1 MDENMDQIVESI
13 KERGVITPITLRQKE
28 DGRYELVSGHRRKK
42 ACKIADFTTIKAEIR
57 DLSRDEAIILM
68 VESNLQRTVILP
80 SEKAFSYK
88 MRLEA
93 MKRPAG
99 RTPKD
104 NSGPVIQNFSR
115 DNLGDSAGESGRQIS
130 RYIRLTELIPQILD
144 MVDEGRITF
153 RPAVEISYL
162 PKSEQEVLLEAMSF
176 TDATPSVLTDA
187 VIPVTIAEDGVV
199 LEIQLNNTRIRGNVQ
214 LTKVD
219 ANYPDNR
226 PEQSLNCMQTSMKM
240 ESWISEDELLG
251 MLTELTDGVYQT
263 NDLLYGSYL
272 VKVKTAPVGFYLDPH
287 AYAFQIIENGVTVIV
302 ENEAGKGFI
311 NNAQTGSIRIDKTSE
326 DKIVK
331 GLTFKVEGTDITG
344 QPFSKEY
351 VTDANGKI
359 HIEGL
364 RVGDYVISEVAN
376 EATEKYEL
384 PPDVTVTVLEGK
396 TTVAKFHNKLIPEIP
411 DVPKTSDESNTG
423 LWGALALSSLAGAG
437 VTAYLAFGKKH
448 RKENK

>member
-1 MDENMDQIVESI
+1 
-13 KERGVITPITLRQKE
+13 
-28 DGRYELVSGHRRKK
+28 
-42 ACKIADFTTIKAEIR
+42 
-57 DLSRDEAIILM
+57 
-68 VESNLQRTVILP
+68 
-80 SEKAFSYK
+80 
-88 MRLEA
+88 
-93 MKRPAG
+93 
-99 RTPKD
+99 
-104 NSGPVIQNFSR
+104 
-115 DNLGDSAGESGRQIS
+115 
-130 RYIRLTELIPQILD
+130 
-144 MVDEGRITF
+144 
-153 RPAVEISYL
+153 
-162 PKSEQEVLLEAMSF
+162 
-176 TDATPSVLTDA
+176 
-187 VIPVTIAEDGVV
+187 
-199 LEIQLNNTRIRGNVQ
+199 
-214 LTKVD
+214 
-219 ANYPDNR
+219 
-226 PEQSLNCMQTSMKM
+226 MQTSMKM